1 MLILIIDL
9 EKKLNVRFIYTIFIS
24 QKNLWLFH
32 DIYLNIIEYYWNFYN
47 SSITISET
55 V

>member
-9 EKKLNVRFIYTIFIS
+9 EKKLNVYTIFIS

-47 SSITISET
+47 SSITISEI

>member
-9 EKKLNVRFIYTIFIS
+9 EKKLNVYTIFIS

-32 DIYLNIIEYYWNFYN
+32 DIYLNIIEYYFYN

>member
-32 DIYLNIIEYYWNFYN
+32 DIYLNIIEYYFYN